1 MDIKASVENGKV
13 PVTVMH
19 VTGNIDSATHE
30 AFAAKADEL
39 IQNGARH
46 ILVDLSQT
54 AFISSA
60 GLRALHIIIKR
71 LRSLYPDIDLS
82 EAEYKKR
89 ISTGTYK
96 SSHIKLLNLSEETQI
111 AFTLSGFDIHRNVY
125 RPGNSHRILP
135 ALRLILRCPKST

>member
-1 MDIKASVENGKV
+1 MEIKASVENGKV

-39 IQNGARH
+39 IEDGARH
-46 ILVDLSQT
+46 ILLDLSQT
-54 AFISSA
+54 PFISSA
-60 GLRALHIIIKR
+60 GLRALHVIIKR

-89 ISTGTYK
+89 ISTGAYK
-96 SSHIKLLNLSEETQI
+96 SPHIKLLNLSEETKI
-111 AFTLSGFDIHRNVY
+111 AFTLSGFDMFMETYTDLAKAVA
-125 RPGNSHRILP
+125 SFQT
-135 ALRLILRCPKST
+135 SD